1 VRPKMS
7 EKIDADLFARLMGL
21 PLPARTDLL
30 EFLGETLVEGEE
42 LERFLEDMAAR
53 DYQLTVKKPLS

>member
-1 VRPKMS
+1 
-7 EKIDADLFARLMGL
+7 MGL

-42 LERFLEDMAAR
+42 LERLLEDMAAR